1 MSPHRFQHPAAV
13 RPHWIGHAPLR
24 RPAGW
29 LLFLVFGALVGAAY
43 YAVSSPVLKVVTFGV
58 LGVAPVV
65 AVVAGVRRYRPSC
78 PTAWYLFAAGQL
90 AFTVGDMIFYVHEYL
105 LRQEPPFPSVADV
118 FYLATYPCLIIGLLL
133 LVKRR
138 TPGRDRASLVDALI
152 VAVSMGLLSWEF
164 LMVPYLRDPDLTLLQ
179 RLTSLAYPMMDML
192 VLAVTARLWS
202 DRGVRNG
209 SFHLLSFSLVPLVVA
224 DTLYGLIQLTGTWRL
239 GSPVDIG
246 WMLFYVCWGAAGL
259 HPSMRELDRPAPA
272 ATVKVTRTRFGVLL
286 ALASLMGPTVL
297 AVQVARGER
306 VDMAVVVGGSLLLF
320 VLALLRMSGLVQ
332 ALRTTLLKHQRSVTR
347 ETILREAAAEL
358 VAATSQDGIHTAALA
373 AALALTGRSDATA
386 VRIAIGRRDQLRIV
400 AATEESATEES
411 ATEESATEE
420 SAGGL
425 VGTTLETAN
434 LPAAVLAGLDQASV
448 IVRSAT
454 VAELY
459 GELRLGSTFGFLLVV
474 PMPVQRELGG
484 LLLVASQSR
493 QPAEIQEALQTLGAQ
508 VALALESEA
517 LIEDLHRRRS
527 DERFRRLVQNSSDLI
542 TVMEADWTIRYQTP
556 SVERVLGYQPDE
568 LLGTNLGELIHL
580 QDTERMAQLLARTS
594 RHDGVNGPIECQMLH
609 ADGRWLTVETISN
622 HVDDDELRG
631 YVLTSRDV
639 TDRKALEDQLKH
651 QAFHDSLTGLAN
663 RALFANRVQHLLERR
678 HWNGV
683 GCAVFFLDLDDFKT
697 VNDSLGHAAGDEL
710 LRAVADRLRN
720 HMRAGDTAARLGGDE
735 FALLL
740 EELVD
745 EREVLAAA
753 DRILGALQAPFAV
766 QGKEVVAR
774 ASIGIALP
782 DLDRPQE
789 ADELLRNA
797 DMAMYTAKN
806 NGKGRYE
813 WFAPSMHAAVVERL
827 ELTADL
833 RRAVERSELFVLY
846 QPIIDMATGRR
857 TGVEAL
863 VRWRHPQRGLVGPDE
878 FIALAEETGLILP
891 LGRLVLEQACRHG
904 ARWYQQHGRELTI
917 NVNLSIRQL
926 QDPGFVN
933 QVTQILAAS
942 QLRAHCLT
950 LEITESLLM
959 QDTEAAIEKLTA
971 LKRLGV
977 RVAIDDFGTGYSSL
991 SYLQQLPIDILKIP
1005 KPFIDG
1011 VVKTGDESA
1020 LARAIIKLAKTLRL
1034 ETIAEGIE
1042 QQEQWDK
1049 LRELDCDLG
1058 QGYFFSQPVESDDI
1072 DALLARESHTNRF
1085 EPDPHPQQTAEK
1097 PS

>member
-1 MSPHRFQHPAAV
+1 MSPRRFQHPAAV
-13 RPHWIGHAPLR
+13 RPHRVGHASLR

-29 LLFLVFGALVGAAY
+29 LLFLVLGVLVGAAY

-58 LGVAPVV
+58 LGVAPVA

-118 FYLATYPCLIIGLLL
+118 FYLATNPCLIVGLLL

-164 LMVPYLRDPDLTLLQ
+164 LMVPYLRDPDLSLLQ
-179 RLTSLAYPMMDML
+179 RVTSLAYPTMDML

-202 DRGVRNG
+202 DRGVRNT
-209 SFHLLSFSLVPLVVA
+209 SFHLLSLSLIPLLLA
-224 DTLYGLIQLTGTWRL
+224 DTLYGLIQLTGTWQL

-259 HPSMRELDRPAPA
+259 HPSMGELDRPAPA

-306 VDMAVVVGGSLLLF
+306 VDMAVIVGGSLLLF

-332 ALRTTLLKHQRSVTR
+332 ALRTTLLKHQRSVSR
-347 ETILREAAAEL
+347 ETTLREAAAEL
-358 VAATSQDGIHTAALA
+358 VAATSQEGIHSAALD
-373 AALALTGRSDATA
+373 AALILTGRPDATA
-386 VRIAIGRRDQLRIV
+386 VRLAIGRGDELRVV
-400 AATEESATEES
+400 AATK
-411 ATEESATEE
+411 E
-420 SAGGL
+420 SAGEL

-434 LPAAVLAGLDQASV
+434 LPAAVLAGFDQASI
-448 IVRSAT
+448 IVYSPT

-459 GELRLGSTFGFLLVV
+459 RGLRLSSTFGSLLVV
-474 PMPVQRELGG
+474 PLPVQRELGG

-517 LIEDLHRRRS
+517 LTEDLHRRRS

-568 LLGTNLGELIHL
+568 LLGTNLAELIHL

-594 RHDGVNGPIECQMLH
+594 SHDGVNGPIECQMLH

-639 TDRKALEDQLKH
+639 TDRKLLEDQLKH

-663 RALFANRVQHLLERR
+663 RALFTNRVHHLLERR

-710 LRAVADRLRN
+710 LRAVAERLRN
-720 HMRAGDTAARLGGDE
+720 HIRAGDTAARLGGDE

-745 EREVLAAA
+745 EREVLVAA
-753 DRILGALQAPFAV
+753 DRLISALQAPFAV

-846 QPIIDMATGRR
+846 QPIIDLATGRR
-857 TGVEAL
+857 IGVEAL

-904 ARWYQQHGRELTI
+904 ARWQQQHGRELTI

-933 QVTQILAAS
+933 EVTEILVAS
-942 QLRAHCLT
+942 QLRAYCLT

-959 QDTEAAIEKLTA
+959 QDTEAAVEKLTA

-1011 VVKTGDESA
+1011 IVNTGDESA

-1049 LRELDCDLG
+1049 LRDLECDLG
-1058 QGYFFSQPVESDDI
+1058 QGFFFSKPVDSDDI
-1072 DALLARESHTNRF
+1072 DALLARESHTNRV
-1085 EPDPHPQQTAEK
+1085 EPGSEPQQAAAK

>member
-13 RPHWIGHAPLR
+13 RPHWMGHASLR

-43 YAVSSPVLKVVTFGV
+43 YAVSSPVLKVVTFGL

-65 AVVAGVRRYRPSC
+65 AVVAGVRRYRPGC

-118 FYLATYPCLIIGLLL
+118 FYLATYPCLIVGLLL

-164 LMVPYLRDPDLTLLQ
+164 LMVPYLRDPGLTLLE
-179 RLTSLAYPMMDML
+179 RLTSLAYPMMDVL

-202 DRGVRNG
+202 DRGVRNS
-209 SFHLLSFSLVPLVVA
+209 SFHLLSFSLVPLVIA
-224 DTLYGLIQLTGTWRL
+224 DTLYGLIQLTGTWQL

-259 HPSMRELDRPAPA
+259 HPSMAELDRPAPA

-306 VDMAVVVGGSLLLF
+306 VDMVVVVGGSLLLF

-358 VAATSQDGIHTAALA
+358 VAATSQNGIHTAALE

-386 VRIAIGRRDQLRIV
+386 VRLAVGRGDQLRVV
-400 AATEESATEES
+400 AATDGSADE
-411 ATEESATEE
+411 
-420 SAGGL
+420 L
-425 VGTTLETAN
+425 VGIALEPAN
-434 LPAAVLAGLDQASV
+434 LPAAVLAGLDQGSIIVNSV
-448 IVRSAT
+448 TA
-454 VAELY
+454 AELY
-459 GELRLGSTFGFLLVV
+459 RRLGLSSNLGFLLVV
-474 PMPVQRELGG
+474 PLPVQRELGG

-517 LIEDLHRRRS
+517 LTEDLHRRRS

-542 TVMEADWTIRYQTP
+542 TIMEADWTIRYQTP
-556 SVERVLGYQPDE
+556 SVERVLGYQPDA
-568 LLGTNLGELIHL
+568 LLGTNLAELIHL
-580 QDTERMAQLLARTS
+580 QDTERMAQLLARTHG
-594 RHDGVNGPIECQMLH
+594 HDGINGPIECQMLH

-663 RALFANRVQHLLERR
+663 RALCTNRVQHILERR

-710 LRAVADRLRN
+710 LRAVADRLRS

-740 EELVD
+740 EELAD

-753 DRILGALQAPFAV
+753 DRIISALQAPFAV

-774 ASIGIALP
+774 ASVGIALP
-782 DLDRPQE
+782 DPDRPQE

-846 QPIIDMATGRR
+846 QPIIDLATGRR

-863 VRWRHPQRGLVGPDE
+863 VRWRHPHRGLVGPDE

-891 LGRLVLEQACRHG
+891 LGRLVLEHACRHG
-904 ARWYQQHGRELTI
+904 ARWQQQHGRELTI

-933 QVTQILAAS
+933 EVTEILVAS

-959 QDTEAAIEKLTA
+959 QDAEAAVEKLTA

-1011 VVKTGDESA
+1011 VVKTSDESA

-1058 QGYFFSQPVESDDI
+1058 QGYFFSRPVESDDI

-1085 EPDPHPQQTAEK
+1085 EPGTQPQQAAAK

>member
-1 MSPHRFQHPAAV
+1 MSPHRFQHPMAV
-13 RPHWIGHAPLR
+13 KPRPNGHASLR
-24 RPAGW
+24 RPKAW
-29 LLFLVFGALVGAAY
+29 LLFLAFGALVGTGY
-43 YAVSSPVLKVVTFGV
+43 YTVTSPVLKVVTFGL
-58 LGVAPVV
+58 LGVAPVI
-65 AVVAGVRRYRPSC
+65 AVVVGVRRYRPGC
-78 PTAWYLFAAGQL
+78 PEAWYLFAAGQFT
-90 AFTVGDMIFYVHEYL
+90 FTVGDMIFYVHEYL
-105 LRQEPPFPSVADV
+105 LRQEPPFPSVADL

-138 TPGRDRASLVDALI
+138 TPGGDRASLVDALI

-164 LMVPYLRDPDLTLLQ
+164 LMVPYLRDPELTLLQ
-179 RLTSLAYPMMDML
+179 RSTSLAYPMMDVL
-192 VLAVTARLWS
+192 LLAVTARLWS
-202 DRGVRNG
+202 DRGVRNS
-209 SFHLLSFSLVPLVVA
+209 SFHLLSFSLVPLLVA
-224 DTLYGLIQLTGTWRL
+224 DTLYGLIQLTGTWQL

-259 HPSMRELDRPAPA
+259 HPSMAALDRPAPA

-306 VDMAVVVGGSLLLF
+306 VDMAVIVGGSLLLF

-332 ALRTTLLKHQRSVTR
+332 ALRTTLLKHQRSVAR

-358 VAATSQDGIHTAALA
+358 VAATSQDGIHTAALNA
-373 AALALTGRSDATA
+373 VLALTGRSDATA
-386 VRIAIGRRDQLRIV
+386 VRIAVGRGEQLRVV
-400 AATEESATEES
+400 ATTDECPGE
-411 ATEESATEE
+411 
-420 SAGGL
+420 L
-425 VGTTLETAN
+425 VGTTLGTALLPET
-434 LPAAVLAGLDQASV
+434 VLSRLDQGSLMLECAEAV
-448 IVRSAT
+448 
-454 VAELY
+454 ELY
-459 GELRLGSTFGFLLVV
+459 DRLRLSPALGLLLVI
-474 PMPVQRELGG
+474 PLPVQRELGG
-484 LLLVASQSR
+484 LLLVASRSR
-493 QPAEIQEALQTLGAQ
+493 PPAEIQEALQTLGAQ

-568 LLGTNLGELIHL
+568 LLGANLAELVHL
-580 QDTERMAQLLARTS
+580 EDTQRLAQLLVRTS
-594 RHDGVNGPIECQMLH
+594 THQGMNGPIECQMLH
-609 ADGRWLTVETISN
+609 ADGRWLTVETIIN
-622 HVDDDELRG
+622 HVDDDDLRG

-639 TDRKALEDQLKH
+639 TERKALENQLKH

-663 RALFANRVQHLLERR
+663 RGLFTNRLQHLLERR

-697 VNDSLGHAAGDEL
+697 INDSLGHAAGDEL

-740 EELVD
+740 EDLTD
-745 EREVLAAA
+745 EREVLSAA
-753 DRILGALQAPFAV
+753 DRIISALQEPFEV

-846 QPIIDMATGRR
+846 QPIIDLATGRR

-863 VRWRHPQRGLVGPDE
+863 VRWQHPQRGLVGPDE
-878 FIALAEETGLILP
+878 FIPLAEETGLILP

-933 QVTQILAAS
+933 EVTHILVAS

-959 QDTEAAIEKLTA
+959 QDTEAAVEKLTE
-971 LKRLGV
+971 LKGLGV
-977 RVAIDDFGTGYSSL
+977 RVAIDDFGTG
-991 SYLQQLPIDILKIP
+991 
-1005 KPFIDG
+1005 
-1011 VVKTGDESA
+1011 
-1020 LARAIIKLAKTLRL
+1020 
-1034 ETIAEGIE
+1034 
-1042 QQEQWDK
+1042 
-1049 LRELDCDLG
+1049 
-1058 QGYFFSQPVESDDI
+1058 
-1072 DALLARESHTNRF
+1072 
-1085 EPDPHPQQTAEK
+1085 
-1097 PS
+1097 

>member
-1 MSPHRFQHPAAV
+1 MSPHRFPPRAAV
-13 RPHWIGHAPLR
+13 RPHSIGRVRLR

-29 LLFLVFGALVGAAY
+29 LLFLVFAALVGAGY
-43 YAVSSPVLKVVTFGV
+43 YAVSSPVLKVVTFGL

-65 AVVAGVRRYRPSC
+65 AVVAGVRLYRPGC
-78 PTAWYLFAAGQL
+78 PLAWYLFAAGQL
-90 AFTVGDMIFYVHEYL
+90 TFTVGDMIFYVHEYL

-179 RLTSLAYPMMDML
+179 RLTSLAYPMVDIL

-202 DRGVRNG
+202 DRGVRNT
-209 SFHLLSFSLVPLVVA
+209 SFHLLSFSLVPLLLA
-224 DTLYGLIQLTGTWRL
+224 DALYGLIQLTGTWQL
-239 GSPVDIG
+239 GSPVDVG
-246 WMLFYVCWGAAGL
+246 WMLFYSCWGAAGL
-259 HPSMRELDRPAPA
+259 HPSMAELDRPAPE

-358 VAATSQDGIHTAALA
+358 VAATSQDGIHTAALK

-386 VRIAIGRRDQLRIV
+386 VRIAIGDASQLRVV
-400 AATEESATEES
+400 AATGESADEI
-411 ATEESATEE
+411 
-420 SAGGL
+420 
-425 VGTTLETAN
+425 VGTTLKTAN
-434 LPAAVLAGLDQASV
+434 LPAAVLTRLDRGSI
-448 IVRSAT
+448 IVDGAE

-459 GELRLGSTFGFLLVV
+459 KGLYLSPTLGSLLVV
-474 PMPVQRELGG
+474 PLPVQRELGG

-493 QPAEIQEALQTLGAQ
+493 PPAEIQEALQTLGAQ
-508 VALALESEA
+508 VALALESAA
-517 LIEDLHRRRS
+517 LTEDLHRRRS

-568 LLGTNLGELIHL
+568 LVGTNLAELVHV
-580 QDTERMAQLLARTS
+580 QDTERMAALLTRAS
-594 RHDGVNGPIECQMLH
+594 SHDGSNEPIECQMRH
-609 ADGRWLTVETISN
+609 QDGRWLTVETISTY
-622 HVDDDELRG
+622 VDDDELRG

-639 TDRKALEDQLKH
+639 TERKGLEDQLKH

-663 RALFANRVQHLLERR
+663 RALFTNRVQHLLERR

-710 LRAVADRLRN
+710 LRAVAERLRN
-720 HMRAGDTAARLGGDE
+720 HLRAGDTAARLGGDE

-740 EELVD
+740 EDLAD

-753 DRILGALQAPFAV
+753 DRIISALQAPFAV

-774 ASIGIALP
+774 ASVGIALP

-797 DMAMYTAKN
+797 DMAMYSAKN

-846 QPIIDMATGRR
+846 QPIIDLATGRR
-857 TGVEAL
+857 SGVEAL

-878 FIALAEETGLILP
+878 FIPLAEETGLILP

-904 ARWYQQHGRELTI
+904 ARWQQQHGRELTI

-933 QVTQILAAS
+933 EVTEILVAS

-959 QDTEAAIEKLTA
+959 QDTEAAVDKLTA
-971 LKRLGV
+971 LRRLGV

-991 SYLQQLPIDILKIP
+991 SYLQRLPIDILKIP

-1011 VVKTGDESA
+1011 ILKTGDESA

-1042 QQEQWDK
+1042 QQGQWDK
-1049 LRELDCDLG
+1049 LRELECDLG
-1058 QGYFFSQPVESDDI
+1058 QGYFFSKPVESDDI
-1072 DALLARESHTNRF
+1072 DALLVRESHTNRR
-1085 EPDPHPQQTAEK
+1085 EPDPHPQQVAAK
-1097 PS
+1097 PR

>member
-1 MSPHRFQHPAAV
+1 MNPHRFQHPAAV
-13 RPHWIGHAPLR
+13 RPHWTGHASLR

-43 YAVSSPVLKVVTFGV
+43 YAVSSPALKVVTFGL
-58 LGVAPVV
+58 LGVAPVI
-65 AVVAGVRRYRPSC
+65 AVVAGVRLHRPSC
-78 PTAWYLFAAGQL
+78 PTAWYLFATGQL
-90 AFTVGDMIFYVHEYL
+90 TFTVGDMIFYVHEYL
-105 LRQEPPFPSVADV
+105 LRQEPSFPSVADV
-118 FYLATYPCLIIGLLL
+118 FYLATYPCLTVGLLL

-138 TPGRDRASLVDALI
+138 TPGRDRANLVDALI
-152 VAVSMGLLSWEF
+152 VAISMGLLSWEF
-164 LMVPYLRDPDLTLLQ
+164 LMVPYLRDPDLSLLQ
-179 RLTSLAYPMMDML
+179 RSTSLAYPMMDVL

-209 SFHLLSFSLVPLVVA
+209 SFYLLSFSLVPLLLA
-224 DTLYGLIQLTGTWRL
+224 DALYGLIQLTGTWQL

-272 ATVKVTRTRFGVLL
+272 ATIQVTRTRFGVLL

-373 AALALTGRSDATA
+373 AALALTGRPDATA
-386 VRIAIGRRDQLRIV
+386 VRIAVGRGDRLRVV
-400 AATEESATEES
+400 AATD
-411 ATEESATEE
+411 E
-420 SAGGL
+420 SAGEL
-425 VGTTLETAN
+425 VGITLETAN
-434 LPAAVLAGLDQASV
+434 LPAAVLAGLDQGSIIVDSV
-448 IVRSAT
+448 E

-459 GELRLGSTFGFLLVV
+459 RELRLSSTFGFLLVV
-474 PMPVQRELGG
+474 PLPVQRELGG

-517 LIEDLHRRRS
+517 LTEDLHRRRS

-568 LLGTNLGELIHL
+568 LLGTNLGELIHPE
-580 QDTERMAQLLARTS
+580 DTERMAALLTRTS
-594 RHDGVNGPIECQMLH
+594 SHDGINGPIECQMRH
-609 ADGRWLTVETISN
+609 QDGRWLTVETIVS
-622 HVDDDELRG
+622 HVDDELRG
-631 YVLTSRDV
+631 YVLTSRDI

-663 RALFANRVQHLLERR
+663 RALFTNRVQHLLERR

-697 VNDSLGHAAGDEL
+697 VNDSLGHVAGDEL

-720 HMRAGDTAARLGGDE
+720 HLRAGDTAARLGGDE
-735 FALLL
+735 FAVLL
-740 EELVD
+740 EELAD

-753 DRILGALQAPFAV
+753 DRIMSALQAPFAV
-766 QGKEVVAR
+766 QGKDLVAR
-774 ASIGIALP
+774 ASVGIALP

-846 QPIIDMATGRR
+846 QPIVDLATGRR

-878 FIALAEETGLILP
+878 FITLAEETGLILP

-904 ARWYQQHGRELTI
+904 ARWRQQHGRELTI

-933 QVTQILAAS
+933 EVTEILVAS
-942 QLRAHCLT
+942 QLHAHCLT

-959 QDTEAAIEKLTA
+959 QDTEAAVEKLTE

-991 SYLQQLPIDILKIP
+991 SYLQKLPIDILKIP

-1011 VVKTGDESA
+1011 IVKTSEESA

-1042 QQEQWDK
+1042 QQEQWHK
-1049 LRELDCDLG
+1049 LRELACDLG
-1058 QGYFFSQPVESDDI
+1058 QGYFFSKPVESDDI

-1085 EPDPHPQQTAEK
+1085 ERGPHPQQAAAK
-1097 PS
+1097 RN

>member
-1 MSPHRFQHPAAV
+1 MSPHRSWHTAAV
-13 RPHWIGHAPLR
+13 GPQSVRRVLWR

-29 LLFLVFGALVGAAY
+29 VLFLAFGALVGTAY

-65 AVVAGVRRYRPSC
+65 AVVAGVRLYRPSC
-78 PTAWYLFAAGQL
+78 PTAWYLFAAGQF

-118 FYLATYPCLIIGLLL
+118 FYLATYPCLIVGLLL

-164 LMVPYLRDPDLTLLQ
+164 LMVPYLRDPDLSLLQ

-202 DRGVRNG
+202 DRGVRNS

-224 DTLYGLIQLTGTWRL
+224 DTLYGLIQLTGTWQL

-259 HPSMRELDRPAPA
+259 HPSMRELDRTAPT
-272 ATVKVTRTRFGVLL
+272 ATVKITRTRFGVLL

-320 VLALLRMSGLVQ
+320 ILALLRMSGLVQ

-347 ETILREAAAEL
+347 ETTLREAAAEL
-358 VAATSQDGIHTAALA
+358 VAATSQDGIHAAALD

-386 VRIAIGRRDQLRIV
+386 VRIAVGRGDQLRVV
-400 AATEESATEES
+400 AATDEA
-411 ATEESATEE
+411 
-420 SAGGL
+420 AGEL

-434 LPAAVLAGLDQASV
+434 LPAAVLVSLDQASS
-448 IVRSAT
+448 IVDSAT
-454 VAELY
+454 AAELY
-459 GELRLGSTFGFLLVV
+459 RGLRLRSTFGSLLVV
-474 PMPVQRELGG
+474 PLPVQRELGG
-484 LLLVASQSR
+484 LLLVASRSR

-508 VALALESEA
+508 VALALESAA
-517 LIEDLHRRRS
+517 LTEDLHRRRS

-542 TVMEADWTIRYQTP
+542 TVMEANWTIRYQTP

-568 LLGTNLGELIHL
+568 LLGTNLAELIHL
-580 QDTERMAQLLARTS
+580 QDAERMAQLLARTS
-594 RHDGVNGPIECQMLH
+594 GHDGINGPVECRMQH
-609 ADGRWLTVETISN
+609 QDGRWLTVETISS
-622 HVDDDELRG
+622 HVDDEELRG

-639 TDRKALEDQLKH
+639 TDRRALEDQLKH
-651 QAFHDSLTGLAN
+651 QAFHDALTGLAN

-678 HWNGV
+678 HWHGV

-710 LRAVADRLRN
+710 LRAVADRLRG
-720 HMRAGDTAARLGGDE
+720 HLRAGDTAARLGGDE

-753 DRILGALQAPFAV
+753 DRIISALQAPFAV
-766 QGKEVVAR
+766 QGKELVAR

-782 DLDRPQE
+782 DPDRPQE

-797 DMAMYTAKN
+797 DMAMYTAKT

-846 QPIIDMATGRR
+846 QPIIDLATGRR

-891 LGRLVLEQACRHG
+891 LGHLVLEQACRHG
-904 ARWYQQHGRELTI
+904 ARWQQQHGRELTI

-926 QDPGFVN
+926 QDPGFVSE
-933 QVTQILAAS
+933 VTEILAAS
-942 QLRAHCLT
+942 QLRAQCLT

-959 QDTEAAIEKLTA
+959 QDTEAAVEKLTE

-991 SYLQQLPIDILKIP
+991 SYLQRLPIDILKIP

-1011 VVKTGDESA
+1011 IVKTSDESA
-1020 LARAIIKLAKTLRL
+1020 LARAIIKLARTLRL

-1058 QGYFFSQPVESDDI
+1058 QGYFFSKPVDSDDI
-1072 DALLARESHTNRF
+1072 DALLARESQTSKF
-1085 EPDPHPQQTAEK
+1085 EPGPHPQQATAK
-1097 PS
+1097 LR

>member
-13 RPHWIGHAPLR
+13 RPQSIGHASLR

-43 YAVSSPVLKVVTFGV
+43 YAVSSPVLKVVTFGL

-65 AVVAGVRRYRPSC
+65 AVVAGVRRYRPGC

-118 FYLATYPCLIIGLLL
+118 FYLATYPCLIVGLLL

-164 LMVPYLRDPDLTLLQ
+164 LMVPYLRDPDLTLLG
-179 RLTSLAYPMMDML
+179 RLTSLAYPMMDVL

-202 DRGVRNG
+202 DRGVRNT
-209 SFHLLSFSLVPLVVA
+209 SFHLLSLSLIPLLLA
-224 DTLYGLIQLTGTWRL
+224 DTLYGLIQLTGSWQL

-259 HPSMRELDRPAPA
+259 HPSMGELDRPAPA

-320 VLALLRMSGLVQ
+320 VLALLRMSDLVQ
-332 ALRTTLLKHQRSVTR
+332 ALRATLVKHQRSVTR
-347 ETILREAAAEL
+347 ETTLREAAAEL
-358 VAATSQDGIHTAALA
+358 VASTSQDGIHTAALD
-373 AALALTGRSDATA
+373 AALILTGRSDATA
-386 VRIAIGRRDQLRIV
+386 VRIAIGRGDQLRIV
-400 AATEESATEES
+400 AATGESADE
-411 ATEESATEE
+411 
-420 SAGGL
+420 L
-425 VGTTLETAN
+425 VGTALETAN
-434 LPAAVLAGLDQASV
+434 LPAAVLAGLDQGSI
-448 IVRSAT
+448 IVNSAT

-459 GELRLGSTFGFLLVV
+459 RGLRLSSTFGFLLVV
-474 PMPVQRELGG
+474 PLPVQRELGG

-517 LIEDLHRRRS
+517 LTEDLHRRRS

-542 TVMEADWTIRYQTP
+542 TIMEADWTIRYQTP

-568 LLGTNLGELIHL
+568 LLGTNFAELIHL
-580 QDTERMAQLLARTS
+580 QDTERMAQLLARTHS
-594 RHDGVNGPIECQMLH
+594 HDGVNGPIECQMLH
-609 ADGRWLTVETISN
+609 ANGRWLTVETISN

-663 RALFANRVQHLLERR
+663 RALFTNRVQHLLERR

-683 GCAVFFLDLDDFKT
+683 GCAVFFLDLDDFKV

-710 LRAVADRLRN
+710 LRAVADRLRS

-740 EELVD
+740 EELAD

-753 DRILGALQAPFAV
+753 DRIISALQAPFAV

-774 ASIGIALP
+774 ASVGIALP

-846 QPIIDMATGRR
+846 QPIIDLATGRR

-863 VRWRHPQRGLVGPDE
+863 VRWRHPHRGLVGPDE

-891 LGRLVLEQACRHG
+891 LGRLVLEHACRHG
-904 ARWYQQHGRELTI
+904 ARWQQQHGRELTI

-933 QVTQILAAS
+933 EVTEILVAS
-942 QLRAHCLT
+942 QLHAHCLT
-950 LEITESLLM
+950 LESTESLLM
-959 QDTEAAIEKLTA
+959 QDAEAAVEKLAA

-1058 QGYFFSQPVESDDI
+1058 QGYFFSKPVESDDI
-1072 DALLARESHTNRF
+1072 DALLARENQANRF
-1085 EPDPHPQQTAEK
+1085 EPGPHPEQAAAM